1 MNEAKKKH
9 SDSFEEDKTSYSQD
23 LGTGFMRRS

>member
-9 SDSFEEDKTSYSQD
+9 SDSFEEDKEGYSQD